1 MWLSTYNR
9 TNPPPTYLVQRVHHG
24 HVAQQRNGK
33 DLSQQVSAQQVSVE
47 LVLGEIRAPDKDL
60 GYQPVV
66 LGVGRD
72 EDGIVCCWDLL

>member
-1 MWLSTYNR
+1 M
-9 TNPPPTYLVQRVHHG
+9 HHG
-24 HVAQQRNGK
+24 HVAQQRNGE

-60 GYQPVV
+60 GYKPVV

-72 EDGIVCCWDLL
+72 EDGIVCCWDLLQLHKRDGDMAQSIQNKLP